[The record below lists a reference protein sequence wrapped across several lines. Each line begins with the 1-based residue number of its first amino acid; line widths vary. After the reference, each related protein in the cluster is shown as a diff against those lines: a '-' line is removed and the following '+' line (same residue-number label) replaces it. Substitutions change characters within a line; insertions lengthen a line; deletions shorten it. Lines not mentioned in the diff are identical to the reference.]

1 MKLQVLGAVA
11 ALGLLAGCVSN
22 IEEVGK
28 AKGTG
33 SAFTQ
38 ALTEEYKSFVA
49 EEHDEY
55 DWAAADY
62 FARKGLTAAA
72 GTAVPPEDP
81 ATYDLGDAAGEIAAA
96 RQRLI
101 TDLDNGGRDA
111 KPAVAAKA
119 QVKFDC
125 WVHEQDEGWQ
135 KDEIA
140 ACKNDLMAALDELEK
155 KEAVAPAAGTMAP
168 GNYTVY
174 FDFDKAVINAAGQ
187 QVINQVLADAR
198 MHPPSSVSVTG
209 HTDTVGPADYNMAL
223 GLRRADAVRT
233 ALISGGV
240 PADKITV
247 AGAQPLCASSGLE
260 TQMAP
265 MTAPLMKGRRA
276 RVKIRV
282 AGRPTAISTQ
292 AGGEAHCSM
301 ESSSGTTIWP
311 TIRMVK

>member
-155 KEAVAPAAGTMAP
+155 KEAAPAGGTMAP

-247 AGAQPLCASSGLE
+247 ASRGFTDLAVPTGPNVREA
-260 TQMAP
+260 
-265 MTAPLMKGRRA
+265 KNRRA
-276 RVKIRV
+276 EIILQ
-282 AGRPTAISTQ
+282 P
-292 AGGEAHCSM
+292 
-301 ESSSGTTIWP
+301 
-311 TIRMVK
+311 

>member
-1 MKLQVLGAVA
+1 MNMKVLGAVA

-22 IEEVGK
+22 IEEVGS

-155 KEAVAPAAGTMAP
+155 KEAVVQAGMVAPA
-168 GNYTVY
+168 NYTVY
-174 FDFDKAVINAAGQ
+174 FDFDRAVINAAGQ
-187 QVINQVLADAR
+187 QVINQLLADAR

-247 AGAQPLCASSGLE
+247 ASRGFTDLAVPTGPNVREA
-260 TQMAP
+260 
-265 MTAPLMKGRRA
+265 KNRRA
-276 RVKIRV
+276 EIILQ
-282 AGRPTAISTQ
+282 P
-292 AGGEAHCSM
+292 
-301 ESSSGTTIWP
+301 
-311 TIRMVK
+311 

>member
-155 KEAVAPAAGTMAP
+155 KEAAAPAGGTMAP

-247 AGAQPLCASSGLE
+247 ASRGFTDLAVPTGPNVREA
-260 TQMAP
+260 
-265 MTAPLMKGRRA
+265 KNRRA
-276 RVKIRV
+276 EIILQ
-282 AGRPTAISTQ
+282 P
-292 AGGEAHCSM
+292 
-301 ESSSGTTIWP
+301 
-311 TIRMVK
+311 

>member
-1 MKLQVLGAVA
+1 MNMKVLGAVA

-62 FARKGLTAAA
+62 FARKGLTAAS

-135 KDEIA
+135 K
-140 ACKNDLMAALDELEK
+140 
-155 KEAVAPAAGTMAP
+155 
-168 GNYTVY
+168 
-174 FDFDKAVINAAGQ
+174 
-187 QVINQVLADAR
+187 
-198 MHPPSSVSVTG
+198 
-209 HTDTVGPADYNMAL
+209 
-223 GLRRADAVRT
+223 
-233 ALISGGV
+233 
-240 PADKITV
+240 
-247 AGAQPLCASSGLE
+247 
-260 TQMAP
+260 
-265 MTAPLMKGRRA
+265 
-276 RVKIRV
+276 
-282 AGRPTAISTQ
+282 
-292 AGGEAHCSM
+292 
-301 ESSSGTTIWP
+301 
-311 TIRMVK
+311 

>member
-55 DWAAADY
+55 DWSAADY
-62 FARKGLTAAA
+62 FARKGLTAAT

-155 KEAVAPAAGTMAP
+155 KEAAAAPAMAP

-247 AGAQPLCASSGLE
+247 ASRGFTDLAVPTGPNVREA
-260 TQMAP
+260 
-265 MTAPLMKGRRA
+265 KNRRA
-276 RVKIRV
+276 EIILQ
-282 AGRPTAISTQ
+282 P
-292 AGGEAHCSM
+292 
-301 ESSSGTTIWP
+301 
-311 TIRMVK
+311 

>member
-1 MKLQVLGAVA
+1 MNMKVLGAVA

-155 KEAVAPAAGTMAP
+155 KEAAAAGGTMAP

-174 FDFDKAVINAAGQ
+174 FDFDRAVINAAGQ

-247 AGAQPLCASSGLE
+247 ASRGFTDLAVPTGPNVREA
-260 TQMAP
+260 
-265 MTAPLMKGRRA
+265 KNRRA
-276 RVKIRV
+276 EIILQ
-282 AGRPTAISTQ
+282 P
-292 AGGEAHCSM
+292 
-301 ESSSGTTIWP
+301 
-311 TIRMVK
+311 

>member
-1 MKLQVLGAVA
+1 MNMKVLGAVA

-155 KEAVAPAAGTMAP
+155 KEAVAPAGGAMAP

-174 FDFDKAVINAAGQ
+174 FDFDRAVINAAGQ

-247 AGAQPLCASSGLE
+247 ASRGFTDLAVPTGPNVREA
-260 TQMAP
+260 
-265 MTAPLMKGRRA
+265 KNRRA
-276 RVKIRV
+276 EIILQ
-282 AGRPTAISTQ
+282 P
-292 AGGEAHCSM
+292 
-301 ESSSGTTIWP
+301 
-311 TIRMVK
+311 

>member
-1 MKLQVLGAVA
+1 MNMKVLGAVA

-22 IEEVGK
+22 IEQVGQ

-49 EEHDEY
+49 KEHDEY
-55 DWAAADY
+55 DWSAADY
-62 FARKGLTAAA
+62 FARKGLAAA
-72 GTAVPPEDP
+72 GGTAVPPEDP
-81 ATYDLGDAAGEIAAA
+81 AAYDLGDAGGDIAAA
-96 RQRLI
+96 HQRLL
-101 TDLDNGGRDA
+101 TDLNNGGRDA

-119 QVKFDC
+119 QAKFDC

-155 KEAVAPAAGTMAP
+155 KEAAAAPAMGAP

-174 FDFDKAVINAAGQ
+174 FDFDKSVINAAGQ
-187 QVINQVLADAR
+187 QVINQVLADAK
-198 MHPPSSVSVTG
+198 MHPPSSISVTG
-209 HTDTVGPADYNMAL
+209 HTDTVGTAEYNMAL

-233 ALISGGV
+233 ALIAGGV

-247 AGAQPLCASSGLE
+247 ASRGFTDLAVPTGPNVREA
-260 TQMAP
+260 
-265 MTAPLMKGRRA
+265 KNRRA
-276 RVKIRV
+276 EIILQ
-282 AGRPTAISTQ
+282 P
-292 AGGEAHCSM
+292 
-301 ESSSGTTIWP
+301 
-311 TIRMVK
+311 

>member
-1 MKLQVLGAVA
+1 MRVGIVGAVA

-22 IEEVGK
+22 IDEVGK

-55 DWAAADY
+55 DWSAADY
-62 FARKGLTAAA
+62 FARKGLAAA
-72 GTAVPPEDP
+72 GGQVVQPEELGN
-81 ATYDLGDAAGEIAAA
+81 YDLGDSASEITAA
-96 RQRLI
+96 RARLL
-101 TDLDNGGRDA
+101 TDLNGGGRDA

-155 KEAVAPAAGTMAP
+155 KEAAAAAATMAP

-174 FDFDKAVINAAGQ
+174 FDFDKANINAAGQ
-187 QVINQVLADAR
+187 TVINQVLSDAK
-198 MHPPSSVSVTG
+198 MHAPSSVSVTG

-223 GLRRADAVRT
+223 GLRRADAVRS
-233 ALISGGV
+233 ALIAGGV

-247 AGAQPLCASSGLE
+247 ASRG
-260 TQMAP
+260 
-265 MTAPLMKGRRA
+265 MTDLAVPTGPNVREAKNRRA
-276 RVKIRV
+276 EIILQ
-282 AGRPTAISTQ
+282 P
-292 AGGEAHCSM
+292 
-301 ESSSGTTIWP
+301 
-311 TIRMVK
+311 

>member
-1 MKLQVLGAVA
+1 MRISIKTLGCMA
-11 ALGLLAGCVSN
+11 ALALLVGCVSN
-22 IEEVGK
+22 IEEIGS

-155 KEAVAPAAGTMAP
+155 KEAAPAGGTMAP

-174 FDFDKAVINAAGQ
+174 FDFDRAVINAAGQ

-247 AGAQPLCASSGLE
+247 ASRGFTDLAVPTGPNVREA
-260 TQMAP
+260 
-265 MTAPLMKGRRA
+265 KNRRA
-276 RVKIRV
+276 EIILQ
-282 AGRPTAISTQ
+282 P
-292 AGGEAHCSM
+292 
-301 ESSSGTTIWP
+301 
-311 TIRMVK
+311 

>member
-1 MKLQVLGAVA
+1 MNQRSGHAPQLVAARTSIRVVLGSVRRYKGVIMKLQILGAIT

-22 IEEVGK
+22 IEELGK

-38 ALTEEYKSFVA
+38 ALTTEYQAFVA
-49 EEHDEY
+49 QEHDEY
-55 DWAAADY
+55 DWGPADY

-72 GTAVPPEDP
+72 GTVVLPEDP
-81 ATYDLGDAAGEIAAA
+81 ATYDLGDAASEIAAA
-96 RQRLI
+96 HQRLLN
-101 TDLDNGGRDA
+101 DLNNGGRDN

-140 ACKNDLMAALDELEK
+140 ACKNDFMAALDELEK
-155 KEAVAPAAGTMAP
+155 KEAAAAPAMGAP

-174 FDFDKAVINAAGQ
+174 FDFDKSVINAAGQ
-187 QVINQVLADAR
+187 QVINQVLADAK
-198 MHPPSSVSVTG
+198 MHPPSSISVTG
-209 HTDTVGPADYNMAL
+209 HTDTVGTAAYNMAL

-233 ALISGGV
+233 ALIAGGV

-247 AGAQPLCASSGLE
+247 ASRGFTDLAVPTGPNVREA
-260 TQMAP
+260 
-265 MTAPLMKGRRA
+265 KNRRA
-276 RVKIRV
+276 EIILQ
-282 AGRPTAISTQ
+282 P
-292 AGGEAHCSM
+292 
-301 ESSSGTTIWP
+301 
-311 TIRMVK
+311 

>member
-1 MKLQVLGAVA
+1 MNMKVLGAVA

-155 KEAVAPAAGTMAP
+155 KEAAAAPSSMAP

-187 QVINQVLADAR
+187 QVINQVLADAK

-233 ALISGGV
+233 ALIAGGV

-247 AGAQPLCASSGLE
+247 ASRGFTDLAVPTGPNVREA
-260 TQMAP
+260 
-265 MTAPLMKGRRA
+265 KNRRA
-276 RVKIRV
+276 EIILQ
-282 AGRPTAISTQ
+282 P
-292 AGGEAHCSM
+292 
-301 ESSSGTTIWP
+301 
-311 TIRMVK
+311 

>member
-1 MKLQVLGAVA
+1 MNMKVLGAIA

-62 FARKGLTAAA
+62 FARKGLTAAS

-155 KEAVAPAAGTMAP
+155 KEAAAAPAMAP

-247 AGAQPLCASSGLE
+247 ASRGFTDLAVPTGPNVREA
-260 TQMAP
+260 
-265 MTAPLMKGRRA
+265 KNRRA
-276 RVKIRV
+276 EIILQ
-282 AGRPTAISTQ
+282 P
-292 AGGEAHCSM
+292 
-301 ESSSGTTIWP
+301 
-311 TIRMVK
+311 

>member
-1 MKLQVLGAVA
+1 MKLQILGAVA

-22 IEEVGK
+22 IEQIGQ

-38 ALTEEYKSFVA
+38 ALTEEYKSFVG

-55 DWAAADY
+55 DRAAADY
-62 FARKGLTAAA
+62 FARKGLTAAG

-81 ATYDLGDAAGEIAAA
+81 AAYDLGDAGGDIAAA
-96 RQRLI
+96 HQRLL
-101 TDLDNGGRDA
+101 TDLNNGGRDA

-119 QVKFDC
+119 QAKFDC

-155 KEAVAPAAGTMAP
+155 KEAAAAPAMGAP

-174 FDFDKAVINAAGQ
+174 FDFDKSVINAAGQ
-187 QVINQVLADAR
+187 QVINQVLADAK
-198 MHPPSSVSVTG
+198 MHPPSSISVTG
-209 HTDTVGPADYNMAL
+209 HTDTVGTAEYNMAL

-233 ALISGGV
+233 ALIAGGV

-247 AGAQPLCASSGLE
+247 ASRGFTDLAVPTGPNVREA
-260 TQMAP
+260 
-265 MTAPLMKGRRA
+265 KNRRA
-276 RVKIRV
+276 EIILQ
-282 AGRPTAISTQ
+282 P
-292 AGGEAHCSM
+292 
-301 ESSSGTTIWP
+301 
-311 TIRMVK
+311 

>member
-1 MKLQVLGAVA
+1 MNMKVLGAVA

-155 KEAVAPAAGTMAP
+155 KEAAAAQPGMAP

-247 AGAQPLCASSGLE
+247 ASRGFTDLAVPTGPNVREA
-260 TQMAP
+260 
-265 MTAPLMKGRRA
+265 KNRRA
-276 RVKIRV
+276 EIILQ
-282 AGRPTAISTQ
+282 P
-292 AGGEAHCSM
+292 
-301 ESSSGTTIWP
+301 
-311 TIRMVK
+311 

>member
-101 TDLDNGGRDA
+101 AALDNGGRDN
-111 KPAVAAKA
+111 KPAVAARA
-119 QVKFDC
+119 QVRFDC

-155 KEAVAPAAGTMAP
+155 KEAVAQPGTMAP

-247 AGAQPLCASSGLE
+247 ASRGFTDLAVPTGPNVREA
-260 TQMAP
+260 
-265 MTAPLMKGRRA
+265 KNRRA
-276 RVKIRV
+276 EIILQ
-282 AGRPTAISTQ
+282 P
-292 AGGEAHCSM
+292 
-301 ESSSGTTIWP
+301 
-311 TIRMVK
+311 

>member
-1 MKLQVLGAVA
+1 
-11 ALGLLAGCVSN
+11 CVSN
-22 IEEVGK
+22 IEQVGQ

-62 FARKGLTAAA
+62 FARKGLTAAG

-81 ATYDLGDAAGEIAAA
+81 AAYDLGDASGDIAAA
-96 RQRLI
+96 HQRLL
-101 TDLDNGGRDA
+101 TDLNNGGRDA

-155 KEAVAPAAGTMAP
+155 KEAAAAPAMGTP

-174 FDFDKAVINAAGQ
+174 FDFDKSVINAAGQ
-187 QVINQVLADAR
+187 QVINQVLADAK
-198 MHPPSSVSVTG
+198 MHPPSSISVTG
-209 HTDTVGPADYNMAL
+209 HTDTVGTAEYNMAL

-233 ALISGGV
+233 ALIAGGV

-247 AGAQPLCASSGLE
+247 ASRGFTDLAVPTGPNVREA
-260 TQMAP
+260 
-265 MTAPLMKGRRA
+265 KNRRA
-276 RVKIRV
+276 EIILQ
-282 AGRPTAISTQ
+282 P
-292 AGGEAHCSM
+292 
-301 ESSSGTTIWP
+301 
-311 TIRMVK
+311 

>member
-1 MKLQVLGAVA
+1 MKLTVLGAVA

-28 AKGTG
+28 AQGTG

-155 KEAVAPAAGTMAP
+155 KEVAAAQPGMAP

-187 QVINQVLADAR
+187 QVINQVLSDAK

-223 GLRRADAVRT
+223 GLRRADAVRS
-233 ALISGGV
+233 ALIAGGV

-247 AGAQPLCASSGLE
+247 ASRGFTDLAVPTGPNVREA
-260 TQMAP
+260 
-265 MTAPLMKGRRA
+265 KNRRA
-276 RVKIRV
+276 EIILQ
-282 AGRPTAISTQ
+282 P
-292 AGGEAHCSM
+292 
-301 ESSSGTTIWP
+301 
-311 TIRMVK
+311 

>member
-101 TDLDNGGRDA
+101 TDLDGGGRDA

-155 KEAVAPAAGTMAP
+155 KEAAAAGAMAP

-187 QVINQVLADAR
+187 QVINQVLADAK

-233 ALISGGV
+233 ALIAGGV

-247 AGAQPLCASSGLE
+247 ASRGFTDLAVPTGPNVREA
-260 TQMAP
+260 
-265 MTAPLMKGRRA
+265 KNRRA
-276 RVKIRV
+276 EIILQ
-282 AGRPTAISTQ
+282 P
-292 AGGEAHCSM
+292 
-301 ESSSGTTIWP
+301 
-311 TIRMVK
+311 

>member
-155 KEAVAPAAGTMAP
+155 KEAAAAPAMAP

-247 AGAQPLCASSGLE
+247 ASRGFTDLAVPTGPNVREA
-260 TQMAP
+260 
-265 MTAPLMKGRRA
+265 KNRRA
-276 RVKIRV
+276 EIILQ
-282 AGRPTAISTQ
+282 P
-292 AGGEAHCSM
+292 
-301 ESSSGTTIWP
+301 
-311 TIRMVK
+311 